1 MSPINL
7 SSIRSNGCL
16 PFVLFALPAL
26 TLPALFLHPGGLTW
40 VVLESVTSFF
50 RNFLGGTSVAFD
62 ILREGNLTTFVVMLW
77 IFLGIAAVHFVRSLN
92 AKRKSH
98 KNFGNDKKNRGNK
111 TGKGGYGADTG
122 SDKESQVGRKKTR
135 NRKKQRGH
143 NAKHRHASKSDT
155 SLEDIKNF
163 AEKKHTKSFDSN
175 NSFNGSDLEENKQKH
190 NRDSSSSTSSFASS
204 TISRSDGSPGDHFI
218 ENDIRIS
225 ESLSKDRAAPEK
237 NTFTDSSNVNQS
249 KPEIKPT
256 SSTQSWA
263 DAVSSDDEEAT
274 SAASAKTKLP
284 KKVKKGKKKE
294 KKSNPLLSGNKFA
307 VANLDVSIDSPSIE
321 PNSKQGSLRLGV
333 RNIMVHEVLPSKKK
347 ESLVKIVCHTKFYRK
362 WHQRRALMLK
372 SRCCQR
378 MGILKTTPK
387 AVAPTTM
394 PLRRTSQE
402 KILVEMQ

>member
-1 MSPINL
+1 MSSINL

-98 KNFGNDKKNRGNK
+98 KNFGNEKKNRGNK

-163 AEKKHTKSFDSN
+163 AEKKRTKSVDSN

-204 TISRSDGSPGDHFI
+204 TTSRSDGSPGDHFI

-225 ESLSKDRAAPEK
+225 ESLSKDRATLEK

-249 KPEIKPT
+249 KPEINPT

-321 PNSKQGSLRLGV
+321 PNSKQGSLRIGV
-333 RNIMVHEVLPSKKK
+333 QKYNGARGTSK
-347 ESLVKIVCHTKFYRK
+347 
-362 WHQRRALMLK
+362 
-372 SRCCQR
+372 
-378 MGILKTTPK
+378 
-387 AVAPTTM
+387 
-394 PLRRTSQE
+394 QE
-402 KILVEMQ
+402 KGKSGKNRLSHEEGAPEKGANVEKVRGRL